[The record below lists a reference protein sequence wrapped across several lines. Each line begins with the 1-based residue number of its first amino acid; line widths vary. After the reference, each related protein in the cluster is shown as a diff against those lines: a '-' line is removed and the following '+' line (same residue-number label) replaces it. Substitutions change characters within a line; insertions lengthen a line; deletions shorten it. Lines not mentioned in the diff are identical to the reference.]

1 MSEKNIRN
9 FCIIAHIDHG
19 KSTLADRI
27 LEKTGAISKREMKEQ
42 LLDNMELEREK
53 GITIKSQ
60 AVSLEY
66 QSIAGEKYHINLIDT
81 PGHVDFAYE
90 VSRSLSACE
99 GALLVVDAT
108 QGVEAQTLANVYLA
122 MENNLEILPVIN
134 KVDLPN
140 ADVERVKKDIEDT
153 IGLDT
158 SNAVLTSAKTG
169 LGIDNLMEAIVEYI
183 PPPKGDEDGKLQ
195 ALIFDS
201 YFNDYRGVVVYV
213 RVMEGQMAKG
223 DEVLVM
229 STKKKYEILDLGI
242 LTPAMVQQK
251 ALKAGSVG
259 YLILGIK
266 SIREARTGDTITLAK
281 DPAQSPLQGYK
292 EAKPMVFAG
301 IFPINNDNFTLLRE
315 SIEKI
320 QLNDPSLVFE
330 PESSDALGFGFRVGF
345 LGLLHMEI
353 ILERLR
359 REYLIDL
366 ISSAPSVVYKV
377 RLSSGEEIEIDNPS
391 ALPSAQKIDHIKEP
405 MVSGNIMSPKDFVG
419 DVMQLCTKKRG
430 IFKDMKYLDEK
441 RVVLSYELP
450 LSEIVID
457 FYDKL
462 KSLTKGYA
470 SFEYELSKYVESKL
484 VRLDILLNGEK
495 IDALSYIAHVDSVY
509 YRGKEIVEKLKELIP
524 KHMFDIPIQAAIGNK
539 IVARETIKAM
549 RKNVLSKCYGGD
561 ISRKRKLLEK
571 QKEGKKKMKS
581 VGSVSIPQEAFLSVL
596 KID

>member
-1 MSEKNIRN
+1 MSRNIRN

-27 LEKTGAISKREMKEQ
+27 LEITGAIAERDMKAQ

-60 AVSLEY
+60 AVTLQYLSKE
-66 QSIAGEKYHINLIDT
+66 GEKYTVNLIDT
-81 PGHVDFAYE
+81 PGHVDFTYE

-122 MENNLEILPVIN
+122 LENNLEILPVIN

-140 ADVERVKKDIEDT
+140 ADVERVKKEIEDT

-158 SNAVLTSAKTG
+158 SNAVMTSAKTG
-169 LGIDNLMEAIVEYI
+169 YGVVDLMEAVVEYI
-183 PPPKGDEDGKLQ
+183 PPPSGHNDGQLR

-201 YFNDYRGVVVYV
+201 HFNDYRGVIVYV
-213 RVMEGQMAKG
+213 RVVEGEIKKG
-223 DEVLVM
+223 DKVVIMSTGKEHEVLDV
-229 STKKKYEILDLGI
+229 GI
-242 LTPAMVQQK
+242 LAPAMTSQSI
-251 ALKAGSVG
+251 LGEGSVG

-266 SIREARTGDTITLAK
+266 SIREARTGDTITLASN
-281 DPAQSPLQGYK
+281 PSQEPLEGYK

-301 IFPINNDNFTLLRE
+301 VFPINNDDFTLLRE

-359 REYLIDL
+359 REYSIDL
-366 ISSAPSVVYKV
+366 ISSAPSVIYKV
-377 RLSSGEEIEIDNPS
+377 GLTSGEEIEIDNPS
-391 ALPSAQKIDHIKEP
+391 ELPSGQKVDYIKEP
-405 MVSGNIMSPKDFVG
+405 VVNGNIITPKDYVG

-430 IFKDMKYLDEK
+430 NFKDMSYIDEK
-441 RVVLSYELP
+441 RVTLSYELP
-450 LSEIVID
+450 LSEIIVD

-470 SFEYELSKYVESKL
+470 SFEYELGRYSKEKL
-484 VRLDILLNGEK
+484 VKLDILLNGEK
-495 IDALSYIAHVDSVY
+495 VDALSSIAHIDSVY
-509 YRGKEIVEKLKELIP
+509 YRGKDIVAKLKDLIP
-524 KHMFDIPIQAAIGNK
+524 KHMFDIPVQAAIGGK

-581 VGSVSIPQEAFLSVL
+581 VGSVAIPQEAFLTVL